1 MKLLKSNSLLPLALA
16 AALAGCAQQAA
27 TPTAAGAPQAA
38 SKSAQVQR
46 QAVAQGLYEIAYSAK
61 QDAVFVASS
70 GGRGE
75 GATPPKVLRLNPQT
89 LAVQAEIALER
100 AGFGVMLDDASN
112 RLYVGNTN
120 DGSVT
125 VIDTTTNKVAGLVQL
140 TEKTKVTGPDGKEAE
155 RHPYNFREIVVDSAK
170 HRLYLTGFSFQ
181 NSALFVVDTRTLK
194 VEKTL
199 PGFGFVAT
207 GITLDAKGGKLYVAN
222 LQGQLFTVDTTSFAV
237 NKVEAGGDQLLNLVY
252 DQGNRRVLATDQG
265 LEMIDGMRGK
275 LGKVE
280 NYAQRGKGNRVVAIN
295 PADGKTIANLATGE
309 GPVALLLDEP
319 RQRLFVTNRGSG
331 TVSVFDNRSNAL
343 LQTIA
348 LPTHP
353 NSLAL
358 DSRRNVLYVTV
369 KNGEKDPKGA
379 SDSVAR
385 VQF

>member
-1 MKLLKSNSLLPLALA
+1 
-16 AALAGCAQQAA
+16 
-27 TPTAAGAPQAA
+27 
-38 SKSAQVQR
+38 
-46 QAVAQGLYEIAYSAK
+46 VAQGLYEIAYSAK

>member
-140 TEKTKVTGPDGKEAE
+140 TEKTKDTGPDGKEAE
-155 RHPYNFREIVVDSAK
+155 RHPYNFREVVVDAAK